1 MASNHNSKQ
10 SFPLYFK
17 FLNSITNAN
26 DEQNKQRGSTRKFGA
41 AEVIEIRKLL
51 MCGVPIKHI
60 ARKFKVNPFTIRMIR
75 DGKRYKDVIN

>member
-17 FLNSITNAN
+17 FINSITS
-26 DEQNKQRGSTRKFGA
+26 EKQNKQRGSSRKFGA

-51 MCGVPIKHI
+51 MCGVPIKQL
-60 ARKFKVNPFTIRMIR
+60 ARKFTVCTSTIRMIR